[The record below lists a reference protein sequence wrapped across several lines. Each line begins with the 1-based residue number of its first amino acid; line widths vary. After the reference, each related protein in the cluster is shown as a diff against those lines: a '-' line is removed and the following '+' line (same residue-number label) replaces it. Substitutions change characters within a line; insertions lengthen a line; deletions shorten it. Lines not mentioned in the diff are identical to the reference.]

1 MKMRER
7 PISRILSRGLPLMD
21 DHSSD
26 HAVTDT
32 ATAANPDLLERKKLR
47 RHARR
52 HRSTRSL
59 FGVAPGGACHAA
71 AVASRA
77 VGSYP
82 TVSPLP
88 ANAPRR
94 TLTDRRFIF
103 CGAFRR
109 VAPPGRYPAPFLS
122 GVRTFLPVGCPT
134 KRPSSLPRKHAPILR
149 RIAWSSAQCALRQWD
164 IVCGAQWPCGKGPE
178 PQPDSL

>member
-88 ANAPRR
+88 DDDPKR
-94 TLTDRRFIF
+94 TLSATGGLFSVALSVGLPRPGITRHLFLLES
-103 CGAFRR
+103 GLSSPLVAQRSGHPAFRANMR
-109 VAPPGRYPAPFLS
+109 LS
-122 GVRTFLPVGCPT
+122 
-134 KRPSSLPRKHAPILR
+134 
-149 RIAWSSAQCALRQWD
+149 CA
-164 IVCGAQWPCGKGPE
+164 G
-178 PQPDSL
+178 